1 MMIINQSDTFMNMK
15 IEINI
20 KFKKTTTNMKK
31 KYWAR

>member
-20 KFKKTTTNMKK
+20 KLKKNNNKYEK